1 MQADANNLEQL
12 DQQAFQFYRD
22 ALAAV
27 QRSGVPFLVGGAYA
41 FGYYTGI
48 VRHTKDFDF
57 FTRPD
62 DAPRVLEVLRAAGYH
77 TEIAFPHW
85 LGKAFHEGNFVDVI
99 FNSGNG
105 TCPVDDVWFKHAVAG
120 EVLGVPA
127 RLCPAEEMIW
137 QKAYIME
144 RERYD
149 GADVAHLIR
158 ARGPKL
164 DWDRLLRRFG
174 PNWRVLLGHLV
185 LFGFIYPAERDKIPE
200 QVLATLI
207 DRLHLE
213 MRKAAPSSSVCR
225 GTLLSRMQ
233 YLTDTEQWGYQD
245 ARLAPRGHMTME
257 EIEEWTAAGLNG
269 K

>member
-1 MQADANNLEQL
+1 M
-12 DQQAFQFYRD
+12 
-22 ALAAV
+22 
-27 QRSGVPFLVGGAYA
+27 
-41 FGYYTGI
+41 
-48 VRHTKDFDF
+48 
-57 FTRPD
+57 
-62 DAPRVLEVLRAAGYH
+62 
-77 TEIAFPHW
+77 
-85 LGKAFHEGNFVDVI
+85 
-99 FNSGNG
+99 
-105 TCPVDDVWFKHAVAG
+105 CPVDDVWFEHAVTG

-144 RERYD
+144 RERFD
-149 GADVAHLIR
+149 GADVAHLVR
-158 ARGPKL
+158 ARGPEL
-164 DWDRLLRRFG
+164 DWDRMLRRFG

-185 LFGFIYPAERDKIPE
+185 FYGFIYPAERDKIPG
-200 QVLATLI
+200 QALDTLI

-213 MRKAAPSSSVCR
+213 MRRAAPSSAVCR

-245 ARLAPRGHMTME
+245 ARLTPRGHMTVE

>member
-1 MQADANNLEQL
+1 MQPNANSPEQL
-12 DQQAFQFYRD
+12 DRQALQFYRH

-41 FGYYTGI
+41 LNYYTG
-48 VRHTKDFDF
+48 VARHTKDFDF

-62 DAPRVLEVLRAAGYH
+62 DAPRILEVLRAAGCH
-77 TEIAFPHW
+77 TEIIFPHW
-85 LGKAFHEGNFVDVI
+85 LGKAFHQDNFVDVI
-99 FNSGNG
+99 FSSGNG
-105 TCPVDDVWFKHAVAG
+105 MCPVDDGWFEHAVVG
-120 EVLGVPA
+120 TVFDVPA

-144 RERYD
+144 RERFD

-158 ARGPKL
+158 ARGPEL

-174 PNWRVLLGHLV
+174 PHWRILLGHLV
-185 LFGFIYPAERDKIPE
+185 LFGFIYPAERGKVPGH
-200 QVLATLI
+200 VLTTLI
-207 DRLHLE
+207 DRLHRE
-213 MRKAAPSSSVCR
+213 MRKAAPSPPVCR

-233 YLTDTEQWGYQD
+233 YLTDTEQWGYLD
-245 ARLAPRGHMTME
+245 ARLVPRGHMSEE
-257 EIEEWTAAGLNG
+257 EIEEWTAAGLNE